1 MTNCKY
7 FDRKFDFFHN
17 SVFFKKKADNSLKK
31 SKVEWHWYFFIL
43 SLHLQFI
50 DFIHLRHCFY
60 RFISICF
67 HFQKQKSKDT
77 RMAFFFFRFWNKPIY
92 IFLNARHDN
101 LEWTKPSTCVVK
113 ISNHLFDTKF
123 DVYIFIVPIQARVT
137 HSAQP
142 VARHH

>member
-17 SVFFKKKADNSLKK
+17 SVFFKKKKQITLKK
-31 SKVEWHWYFFIL
+31 NQKLNDIDISFLYYRFIYNL
-43 SLHLQFI
+43 LIVDFI
-50 DFIHLRHCFY
+50 DLRHCFY

-77 RMAFFFFRFWNKPIY
+77 GMALFFFRFWNKPMY

-101 LEWTKPSTCVVK
+101 LAWTKPSSCVVK
-113 ISNHLFDTKF
+113 IYNHLFDTKF
-123 DVYIFIVPIQARVT
+123 DVSLSFLYSRG
-137 HSAQP
+137 
-142 VARHH
+142 